1 MKNRI
6 WNGMVALVLSLF
18 LSLAPLAAQAQCTM
32 CKTQVEA
39 SRQEKDGYD
48 TTGLNKGIL
57 YLMAIPYVLIGA
69 VGYFWYRHSQKRKA
83 TAHGRY

>member
-1 MKNRI
+1 MRKTI
-6 WNGMVALVLSLF
+6 YSGLAALF
-18 LSLAPLAAQAQCTM
+18 LGVLLSMLPVAAQAQCTM

-57 YLMAIPYVLIGA
+57 YLMTIPYVLIGT
-69 VGYFWYRHSQKRKA
+69 VGYFWYRHSQQKKKP
-83 TAHGRY
+83 THG